1 MRKFINRLRFILNV
15 RRFIPFLGAFFTSRE
30 VPIKKKVVSVLLLA
44 GYIVFPFDL
53 IPDFLT
59 FFGIVDDLAVL
70 TFVLQRIVRMSP
82 QHLKDKYGALE

>member
-1 MRKFINRLRFILNV
+1 MRKFMNRLRFMLNV
-15 RRFIPFLGAFFTSRE
+15 RRFLPFLAAFFASRE
-30 VPIKKKVVSVLLLA
+30 VPVKKKVVSVLLLI

-53 IPDFLT
+53 IPDFFT
-59 FFGIVDDLAVL
+59 FFGMIDDLAVL